1 MKKSVLFL
9 INGYAME
16 QKGSYSLYN
25 ENLAPNFDLYVKH
38 NLFTKLEA
46 DALNYVDGYRE
57 FSIGSKGSLNY
68 TFIKNE
74 AKSGAL
80 DNDSELLAFK
90 ARLNNPDAKLH
101 VLFFVDKESN
111 LDILRD
117 FFESMKGLNVK
128 EIYAHLI
135 CTSDHIKGY
144 KDVKGILT
152 KFGYGYVQKVKVA
165 SVVGSS
171 YIDDNASSESVDDYV
186 TSLFYGYSE
195 LWRESDQKIANLIS
209 SNTVPNQIKT
219 FCINSRY
226 EIGDN
231 DNILLFNYDK
241 LNYTKFMDS
250 LLNIPE
256 KIRRRYESIHYN
268 VYSLF
273 PSGNERII
281 PAFKEKT
288 SDVCVDNYLKK
299 IYTKAAIVDDK
310 SRLTAINHCC
320 SGLKNVLCENIDYYD
335 SSKGLLYNMTLLS
348 EIINNS
354 KYGLVILN
362 YNIDPFNNIKDIRDE
377 FIKIDETLSH
387 VYRLCKDN
395 NYTLFISSLYGI
407 KKKMFDAY
415 GNEIYLNL
423 STQVPLVIIDD
434 TLNKMKK
441 KLSIYPF
448 GGTYDLSKTIY
459 KNINNTYQIDSLIR
473 EKQSLFSILFK
484 KKK

>member
-1 MKKSVLFL
+1 MKKNVLFL

-25 ENLAPNFDLYVKH
+25 ENLAPNFDMYVKH
-38 NLFTKLEA
+38 NIFTKLET
-46 DALNYVDGYRE
+46 DALDYVDGYRE

-68 TFIKNE
+68 TFIRDS

-80 DNDSELLAFK
+80 DNDSELLQMK
-90 ARLNNPDAKLH
+90 AKLNNPDSKLH
-101 VLFFVDKESN
+101 VLFFVDLEKD

-135 CTSDHIKGY
+135 CTSDTMKGY
-144 KDVKGILT
+144 KDVKGVFA
-152 KFGYGYVQKVKVA
+152 KFGYGYVPKVRIA

-171 YIDDNASSESVDDYV
+171 YIDDNADISTIDDYV

-195 LWRESDQKIANLIS
+195 LWRESDQKVANLIA
-209 SNTVPNQIKT
+209 SNTPPNQIKT

-226 EIGDN
+226 EIGNN
-231 DNILLFNYDK
+231 DNILIFNYDK
-241 LNYTKFMDS
+241 LHYTKFMDS

-273 PSGNERII
+273 PTGNERIV

-288 SDVCVDNYLKK
+288 SDVCVDSYLKN
-299 IYTKAAIVDDK
+299 IYSKAAIVDDK
-310 SRLTAINHCC
+310 SRLNAINHCC
-320 SGLKNVLCENIDYYD
+320 AGLKNVLCENIDYYD
-335 SSKGLLYNMTLLS
+335 SSNGILYNMTLLS
-348 EIINNS
+348 EIIHNS

-362 YNIDPFNNIKDIRDE
+362 YNIDVFNNIKDIRDE
-377 FIKIDETLSH
+377 FIKIDEILSQ
-387 VYRLCKDN
+387 VYRLCKDS

-407 KKKMFDAY
+407 KRKMFDAY
-415 GNEIYLNL
+415 GNEIFLNL
-423 STQVPLVIIDD
+423 SSHVPLVIIDAN
-434 TLNKMKK
+434 LNKMKK

-448 GGTYDLSKTIY
+448 GGTHDLSKTIY
-459 KNINNTYQIDSLIR
+459 KNINNTYPIDSLIR
-473 EKQSLFSILFK
+473 EKQSIFSLIFK